1 MEELMF
7 SMHMLRPYG
16 IGGVLLTQRSESGVL
31 ILKNEPRD
39 YPCSGSIPGTTVKFC
54 SGGSGF
60 LVSTRQSLKIGSTF
74 IPGLILTAAHVV
86 CDTLTYQPSKKF
98 FWVEL
103 ENGKLCRAFFLK
115 SYLADYP
122 EKLVSRTT
130 GCEYCLPGD
139 VAVLVLTSE
148 DDLSL
153 NSYDLYIGDRPTE
166 GNCFVSGYPERP
178 PAIEYCCPQLTFD
191 EELEN
196 KVERAFHGFDRIVY
210 AEGEIASCH
219 NLIEVSC
226 STTNGMSGSP
236 VVFGSKAIGVYVGGP
251 PLPGQRLLLILKK
264 MIKEGKL
271 QKAYNKRNKL
281 LKFETFYT
289 PKFFSK
295 LIYDI
300 EVCCFASKNELT
312 CKKNLLIVMLNSTIF
327 NCVEAYKDKE
337 VFKTNTGISVF
348 HPLFQDVARRID
360 LFQSIDQDFFHS
372 IDDVRAYLNK

>member
-1 MEELMF
+1 M
-7 SMHMLRPYG
+7 
-16 IGGVLLTQRSESGVL
+16 
-31 ILKNEPRD
+31 
-39 YPCSGSIPGTTVKFC
+39 VKFG
-54 SGGSGF
+54 SEGSGF

-86 CDTLTYQPSKKF
+86 CDVLTNQPSKKF

-103 ENGKLCRAFFLK
+103 ENGELCYAFFLK

-122 EKLVSRTT
+122 EELVSRTT

-139 VAVLVLTSE
+139 VAILVLTSE

-166 GNCFVSGYPERP
+166 GSCFVSGYPERP

-196 KVERAFHGFDRIVY
+196 KVERAFHGFNRIVY

-251 PLPGQRLLLILKK
+251 PLPGQRLLFMLQK
-264 MIKEGKL
+264 MIEEDKIQE
-271 QKAYNKRNKL
+271 AYDKRNEL
-281 LKFETFYT
+281 LNYETFY
-289 PKFFSK
+289 PPNFFDK
-295 LIYDI
+295 LIYKI
-300 EVCCFASKNELT
+300 EKCYFTPKDKLHNKKKLLIKKLDSKLSKCVLTSKN
-312 CKKNLLIVMLNSTIF
+312 
-327 NCVEAYKDKE
+327 KE
-337 VFKTNTGISVF
+337 VFITNTGISVF
-348 HPLFQDVARRID
+348 HPLFQDVARRIN
-360 LFQSIDQDFFHS
+360 LFQSLYTNTFNS
-372 IDDVRAYLNK
+372 IDEVLAYLNK